1 MAKRALIRIK
11 HSKPN
16 PYSKE
21 TRPTVVMDWR
31 LQDLGPL
38 PGLLI
43 QPDGDDWM
51 RLPSKTEPGDVFDI
65 VTIKPDKP
73 FLTPTQG
80 DTLLPTLRVIV
91 DDDLHVYLLATD

>member
-21 TRPTVVMDWR
+21 ARTSVVMDWR

-38 PGLLI
+38 PDLLI

-51 RLPSKTEPGDVFDI
+51 RLPSNTEPGDVFDI
-65 VTIKPDKP
+65 VTITPDKP
-73 FLTPTQG
+73 FLTPTLG
-80 DTLLPTLRVIV
+80 DTILPTLRVIV